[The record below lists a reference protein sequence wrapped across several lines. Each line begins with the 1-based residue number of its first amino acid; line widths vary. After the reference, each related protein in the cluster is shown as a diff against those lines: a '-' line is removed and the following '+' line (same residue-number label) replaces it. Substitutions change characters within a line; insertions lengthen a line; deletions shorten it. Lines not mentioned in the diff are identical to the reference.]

1 MPKTDYSYLPDRLE
15 KIAIAM
21 ETRVGASETAAARR
35 AQCEQLEELRQRYE
49 DLQNQ
54 AEAAEKAYV
63 ALARITLLDL
73 KRDVSTLRRY
83 FGSDSLELRQ
93 FGIEPRFSS
102 KRKAKGKAPKRKAT
116 KRKTTKAKR

>member
-1 MPKTDYSYLPDRLE
+1 MSKADYSHLPDRLE

-35 AQCEQLEELRQRYE
+35 AQCEQLEELRKHYE

-54 AEAAEKAYV
+54 TEAARKAYT
-63 ALARITLLDL
+63 AHARITLLDL
-73 KRDVSTLRRY
+73 KRDINTLRHY

-93 FGIEPRFSS
+93 FGIEPHL
-102 KRKAKGKAPKRKAT
+102 KRKSKTKKAKPKVVAKRKPA
-116 KRKTTKAKR
+116 KAKR

>member
-1 MPKTDYSYLPDRLE
+1 MSRADYSNLPDRLE

-35 AQCEQLEELRQRYE
+35 AQCEQLEELRKRYE

-54 AEAAEKAYV
+54 TEAAEQAYI

-83 FGSDSLELRQ
+83 FGGDSLELRQ
-93 FGIEPRFSS
+93 FGIEPHLTR
-102 KRKAKGKAPKRKAT
+102 KRKIKKAKPKVA
-116 KRKTTKAKR
+116 KRKTAKAKR